1 MKIALIIGIITICLL
16 GFLFFVWY
24 ISKSQT
30 QKPIDQ
36 VKENEKKQV
45 NFIKERQALYQKD
58 KDVQKVN
65 LLSSENRGALFER
78 AIERKKNQYRD
89 DDEEYAK
96 RIVEQEKSNEEIPQ
110 EELQKEEFIPV
121 KHAISSFIKSEVT
134 KKEESFSDEV
144 LKNSEQEIL
153 RTEPQTEPEKTQEK
167 ATSGNTQTSENE
179 KNNSERVFRKETFH
193 QSLEERK
200 MKVEA
205 YENQKRI
212 AIQKFKQE
220 VLMEAENIKRK
231 RQELAKVSYAMD

>member
-45 NFIKERQALYQKD
+45 NFIKERQALYKKN

-167 ATSGNTQTSENE
+167 AISQNTENE
-179 KNNSERVFRKETFH
+179 INKTERVFRNETFQ